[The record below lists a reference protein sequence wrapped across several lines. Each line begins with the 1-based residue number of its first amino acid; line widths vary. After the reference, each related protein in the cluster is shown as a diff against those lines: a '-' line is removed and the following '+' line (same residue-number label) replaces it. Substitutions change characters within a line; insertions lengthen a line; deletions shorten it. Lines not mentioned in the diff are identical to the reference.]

1 MSDQK
6 SSPKKKSIEWE
17 KARWFILGAF
27 VLFIAWPFITWGS
40 LGIADWLFE
49 GINFPE
55 TFRFGISGD
64 MYGGLNALFA
74 GLAFVGLIYT
84 IFKQQDNF
92 NEQFSEMR
100 KDRVDSMVLNYTG
113 LIRDSVKNL
122 YVLYDM
128 INIDKKESEGINVLK
143 DYQRHFLTIESWFE
157 GNIKRMPTDKE
168 IGEEVA
174 LVSHYLVIM
183 APVASICYSA
193 LKKTICIIEDS
204 QWDEDYRNILKN
216 DLWMMVSQ
224 MPPNFLSL
232 LYISLLM
239 INKKDDVE
247 RVLQYFPSNI
257 YKDDFVEKYL
267 LISSFKSEVDMFNY
281 VKSNIKFHP

>member
-55 TFRFGISGD
+55 TSRFGISGD

-113 LIRDSVKNL
+113 LIRDSIKNL

>member
-143 DYQRHFLTIESWFE
+143 DYQRHFLTMKFWFG
-157 GNIKRMPTDKE
+157 GNIKKMPTDKE

-174 LVSHYLVIM
+174 LVAHYLVIM

-224 MPPNFLSL
+224 IPSNFLYL
-232 LYISLLM
+232 LYISMLM
-239 INKKDDVE
+239 LNKKDDVE
-247 RVLQYFPSNI
+247 RVFQYLSFNT
-257 YKDDFVEKYL
+257 YKDDFVEKYFY
-267 LISSFKSEVDMFNY
+267 ICSFKSKSDMFNY

>member
-1 MSDQK
+1 MSDKK
-6 SSPKKKSIEWE
+6 SSSKKKSIEWE

-55 TFRFGISGD
+55 TSRFGISGD

-183 APVASICYSA
+183 APVASTCYSA

-224 MPPNFLSL
+224 IPPNFLSL
-232 LYISLLM
+232 LYISMLM
-239 INKKDDVE
+239 LNKKDDVE
-247 RVLQYFPSNI
+247 RVFQYLSFNT
-257 YKDDFVEKYL
+257 YKDDFVEKYFY
-267 LISSFKSEVDMFNY
+267 ICSFKSESDMFNY

>member
-1 MSDQK
+1 MSDKK
-6 SSPKKKSIEWE
+6 SSSKKKSIEWE

-55 TFRFGISGD
+55 TSRFGISGD

-183 APVASICYSA
+183 APVASTCYSA

-216 DLWMMVSQ
+216 DLWMMASQ
-224 MPPNFLSL
+224 IPPNFLSL
-232 LYISLLM
+232 LYISMLM
-239 INKKDDVE
+239 LNKKDDVE
-247 RVLQYFPSNI
+247 RVFQYLSFNT
-257 YKDDFVEKYL
+257 YKDDFVEKYFY
-267 LISSFKSEVDMFNY
+267 ICSFKSESDMFNY

>member
-1 MSDQK
+1 MSDKK
-6 SSPKKKSIEWE
+6 SSSKKKSIEWE

-55 TFRFGISGD
+55 TSRFGISGD

-174 LVSHYLVIM
+174 LVSHYLVII
-183 APVASICYSA
+183 APVASTCYSA

-224 MPPNFLSL
+224 IPPNFLSL
-232 LYISLLM
+232 LYISMLM
-239 INKKDDVE
+239 LNKKDDVE
-247 RVLQYFPSNI
+247 RVFQYLSFNT
-257 YKDDFVEKYL
+257 YKDDFVEKYFY
-267 LISSFKSEVDMFNY
+267 ICSFKSESDMFNY

>member
-1 MSDQK
+1 MSDKK
-6 SSPKKKSIEWE
+6 SSSKKKSIEWE

-55 TFRFGISGD
+55 TSRFGISGD

-183 APVASICYSA
+183 APVASTCYSA

-224 MPPNFLSL
+224 IPPNFLSL
-232 LYISLLM
+232 LYISMLM
-239 INKKDDVE
+239 LNKKDDVE
-247 RVLQYFPSNI
+247 RVFQYLSFNT
-257 YKDDFVEKYL
+257 YKYDFVEKYFY
-267 LISSFKSEVDMFNY
+267 ICSFKSESDMFNY

>member
-1 MSDQK
+1 MSDKK
-6 SSPKKKSIEWE
+6 SSSKKKSIEWE

-55 TFRFGISGD
+55 TSRFGISGD

-183 APVASICYSA
+183 APVASTCYSA

-216 DLWMMVSQ
+216 DLWMMVFQ
-224 MPPNFLSL
+224 IPPNFLSL
-232 LYISLLM
+232 LYISMLM
-239 INKKDDVE
+239 LNKKDDVE
-247 RVLQYFPSNI
+247 RVFQYLSFNT
-257 YKDDFVEKYL
+257 YKDDFVEKYFY
-267 LISSFKSEVDMFNY
+267 ICSFKSESDMFNY

>member
-55 TFRFGISGD
+55 TSRFGISGD

-113 LIRDSVKNL
+113 LIRDSIKNL

-232 LYISLLM
+232 LYISTPSG
-239 INKKDDVE
+239 IYISNS
-247 RVLQYFPSNI
+247 VLSEHLIIHNPSI
-257 YKDDFVEKYL
+257 TR
-267 LISSFKSEVDMFNY
+267 S
-281 VKSNIKFHP
+281 

>member
-1 MSDQK
+1 MSNQE
-6 SSPKKKSIEWE
+6 SSPKKKSVEWE

-55 TFRFGISGD
+55 TSRFGISGD

-122 YVLYDM
+122 CVLYD
-128 INIDKKESEGINVLK
+128 IIGIDKKESKGINVLK
-143 DYQRHFLTIESWFE
+143 DYQKHVFTIKSWFE
-157 GNIKRMPTDKE
+157 GDIEEMPTDKK
-168 IGEEVA
+168 IDDEVA
-174 LVSHYLVIM
+174 LVSHYSVIM
-183 APVASICYSA
+183 APVASTCYSA

-216 DLWMMVSQ
+216 DLWMVVSQ
-224 MPPNFLSL
+224 IPPIFLSL

-257 YKDDFVEKYL
+257 YKDDFLEKYL
-267 LISSFKSEVDMFNY
+267 LIFSFQSKVDMFNY

>member
-17 KARWFILGAF
+17 KARWFILCAF

-55 TFRFGISGD
+55 TSRFGISGD

-113 LIRDSVKNL
+113 LIRDSIKNL

>member
-1 MSDQK
+1 MSDKK
-6 SSPKKKSIEWE
+6 SSSKKKSIEWE

-55 TFRFGISGD
+55 TSRFGISGD

-183 APVASICYSA
+183 APVASTCYSA

-216 DLWMMVSQ
+216 DLWMMASQ
-224 MPPNFLSL
+224 IPPNFLSL
-232 LYISLLM
+232 LYISMLM
-239 INKKDDVE
+239 LNKKDDVE
-247 RVLQYFPSNI
+247 RVFQYLSFNT
-257 YKDDFVEKYL
+257 YKDDFAEKYFY
-267 LISSFKSEVDMFNY
+267 ICSFKSESDMFNY

>member
-1 MSDQK
+1 MSDKK
-6 SSPKKKSIEWE
+6 SSSKKKSIEWE

-55 TFRFGISGD
+55 TSRFGISGD

-113 LIRDSVKNL
+113 LIRDSIKNL

-183 APVASICYSA
+183 APVASTCYSA

-216 DLWMMVSQ
+216 DLWMMASQ
-224 MPPNFLSL
+224 IPPNFLSL
-232 LYISLLM
+232 LYISMLM
-239 INKKDDVE
+239 LNKKDDVE
-247 RVLQYFPSNI
+247 RVFQYLSFNT
-257 YKDDFVEKYL
+257 YKDDFVEKYFY
-267 LISSFKSEVDMFNY
+267 ICSFKSESDMFNY

>member
-257 YKDDFVEKYL
+257 YKDYFVEKYL

>member
-1 MSDQK
+1 MSDKK
-6 SSPKKKSIEWE
+6 SSSKKKSIEWE

-55 TFRFGISGD
+55 TSRFGISGD

-183 APVASICYSA
+183 APVASTCYSA

-204 QWDEDYRNILKN
+204 QWEEELTPDMLGDNLYCTVAKAIGVENLLRLAKIIGGSNFY
-216 DLWMMVSQ
+216 
-224 MPPNFLSL
+224 MPIEKGL
-232 LYISLLM
+232 LRPLR
-239 INKKDDVE
+239 NKKIAE
-247 RVLQYFPSNI
+247 EYNG
-257 YKDDFVEKYL
+257 
-267 LISSFKSEVDMFNY
+267 Y
-281 VKSNIKFHP
+281 VPQP

>member
-1 MSDQK
+1 MSDKK
-6 SSPKKKSIEWE
+6 SSSKKKSIEWE

-55 TFRFGISGD
+55 TSRFGISGD

-183 APVASICYSA
+183 APVASTCYSA

-216 DLWMMVSQ
+216 DLWMMASQ
-224 MPPNFLSL
+224 IPPNFLSL
-232 LYISLLM
+232 LYISMLM
-239 INKKDDVE
+239 LNKKDDVE
-247 RVLQYFPSNI
+247 RVFQYLSFNT
-257 YKDDFVEKYL
+257 YKDDFVEKYFY
-267 LISSFKSEVDMFNY
+267 ICSFKSESDMFNY
-281 VKSNIKFHP
+281 VKSNIRFHP

>member
-1 MSDQK
+1 MSDKK
-6 SSPKKKSIEWE
+6 SSSKKKSIEWE

-55 TFRFGISGD
+55 TSRFGISGD

-128 INIDKKESEGINVLK
+128 ININKKESEGINVLK
-143 DYQRHFLTIESWFE
+143 DYQRHFLTIESWFG
-157 GNIKRMPTDKE
+157 GNIKRMPTDEE
-168 IGEEVA
+168 IDEEVA
-174 LVSHYLVIM
+174 LVAHYLIIM
-183 APVASICYSA
+183 APMASTCYSA

-224 MPPNFLSL
+224 IPPNFLSL
-232 LYISLLM
+232 LYISMLM
-239 INKKDDVE
+239 LNKKDDVE
-247 RVLQYFPSNI
+247 RVFQYLSFNT
-257 YKDDFVEKYL
+257 YKDDFVEKYFY
-267 LISSFKSEVDMFNY
+267 ICSFKSKSDMFNY

>member
-55 TFRFGISGD
+55 TSRFGISGD

-113 LIRDSVKNL
+113 LIRDSIKNL

-168 IGEEVA
+168 IGEEVV

>member
-1 MSDQK
+1 MSDKK
-6 SSPKKKSIEWE
+6 SSSKKKSIEWE

-55 TFRFGISGD
+55 TSRFGISGD

-183 APVASICYSA
+183 APVASTCYSA

-224 MPPNFLSL
+224 IPPNFLSL
-232 LYISLLM
+232 LYISMLM
-239 INKKDDVE
+239 LNKKDDVE
-247 RVLQYFPSNI
+247 RVFQYLSFNT
-257 YKDDFVEKYL
+257 YKDDFVEKYFY
-267 LISSFKSEVDMFNY
+267 ICSFKSENDMFNY

>member
-1 MSDQK
+1 MADQE
-6 SSPKKKSIEWE
+6 SSPKKKRSKRNCMYGLLI
-17 KARWFILGAF
+17 IVS
-27 VLFIAWPFITWGS
+27 VLFIAWPFITWIS
-40 LGIADWLFE
+40 LGIADRLFE

-55 TFRFGISGD
+55 TSRFGISGD

-74 GLAFVGLIYT
+74 GLAFVVLIYT
-84 IFKQQDNF
+84 IFEQQNDFNKQI
-92 NEQFSEMR
+92 SEMR

-113 LIRDSVKNL
+113 LIRDSIKNL

>member
-1 MSDQK
+1 MSDQE

-55 TFRFGISGD
+55 TSRFGISGD

-122 YVLYDM
+122 CVLYD
-128 INIDKKESEGINVLK
+128 IIGIDKKESEGINVLK
-143 DYQRHFLTIESWFE
+143 DYQKHVFTIKSWFE
-157 GNIKRMPTDKE
+157 GDIEKMPTDKK
-168 IGEEVA
+168 IDDEVT
-174 LVSHYLVIM
+174 LVYHYSVIM
-183 APVASICYSA
+183 APVASTCYSA

-216 DLWMMVSQ
+216 DLWMVVSQ
-224 MPPNFLSL
+224 IPPMFYLF
-232 LYISLLM
+232 YIY
-239 INKKDDVE
+239 
-247 RVLQYFPSNI
+247 RY
-257 YKDDFVEKYL
+257 
-267 LISSFKSEVDMFNY
+267 
-281 VKSNIKFHP
+281 

>member
-1 MSDQK
+1 MSDKK
-6 SSPKKKSIEWE
+6 SSSKKKSIEWE

-27 VLFIAWPFITWGS
+27 VLFIAWTFITWGS

-55 TFRFGISGD
+55 TSRFGISGD

-183 APVASICYSA
+183 APVASTCYSA

-224 MPPNFLSL
+224 IPPNFLSL
-232 LYISLLM
+232 LYISMLM
-239 INKKDDVE
+239 LNKKDDVE
-247 RVLQYFPSNI
+247 RVFQYLSFNT
-257 YKDDFVEKYL
+257 YKDDFVEKYFY
-267 LISSFKSEVDMFNY
+267 ICSFKSESDMFNY

>member
-1 MSDQK
+1 MSDKK
-6 SSPKKKSIEWE
+6 SSSKKKSIEWE

-55 TFRFGISGD
+55 TSRFGISGD

-183 APVASICYSA
+183 APVASTCYSA

-224 MPPNFLSL
+224 IPPNFLSL
-232 LYISLLM
+232 LYISMLM
-239 INKKDDVE
+239 LNKKDDVE
-247 RVLQYFPSNI
+247 RVFQYLSFNT
-257 YKDDFVEKYL
+257 YKDDFVEKYFYICSL
-267 LISSFKSEVDMFNY
+267 KSESDMFNY

>member
-1 MSDQK
+1 MSDKK
-6 SSPKKKSIEWE
+6 SSSKKKSIEWE

-55 TFRFGISGD
+55 TSRFGISGD

-183 APVASICYSA
+183 APVASTCYSA

-224 MPPNFLSL
+224 IPPNFLSL
-232 LYISLLM
+232 LYISMLM
-239 INKKDDVE
+239 LNKKDDVE
-247 RVLQYFPSNI
+247 RVFQYLSFNT
-257 YKDDFVEKYL
+257 YKDDFVEKYFY
-267 LISSFKSEVDMFNY
+267 ICSFKSESDMFNY
-281 VKSNIKFHP
+281 LKSNIKFHP

>member
-1 MSDQK
+1 MSDKK

-55 TFRFGISGD
+55 PSRFGISGD

-281 VKSNIKFHP
+281 VKSNIKFYS